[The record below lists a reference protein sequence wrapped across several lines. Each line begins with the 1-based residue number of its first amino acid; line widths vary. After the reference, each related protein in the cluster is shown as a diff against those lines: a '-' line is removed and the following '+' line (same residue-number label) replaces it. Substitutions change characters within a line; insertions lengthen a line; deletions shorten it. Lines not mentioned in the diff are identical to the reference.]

1 LAAGNSA
8 RAALAAVLAVVVS
21 GCASVIADLPV
32 VGNPEGTPERPA
44 IQPAYPAV
52 HDMPPRREDT
62 PLNAQEQ
69 QKLEKELVEARE
81 SQGKRAEEIAQPPP
95 APKRE
100 APAKKKAGTA
110 RTEAAGSGRNP

>member
-1 LAAGNSA
+1 M
-8 RAALAAVLAVVVS
+8 AALAALVS

-32 VGNPEGTPERPA
+32 VGVPEGTPERPVTQA
-44 IQPAYPAV
+44 DYPAV

-81 SQGKRAEEIAQPPP
+81 SQGKRAEEIAEPPP
-95 APKRE
+95 ARKRE
-100 APAKKKAGTA
+100 APAKKKTGTA